1 MSQVYS
7 LTGDDSDD
15 DLDSRD
21 DTTISSMDSHEEDL
35 HRDQDDL
42 SRELK
47 ENADNF
53 ETPEERNS
61 AKSGHLEGVME
72 EEEPPSSPDNP
83 ENQVRSV
90 SKVLDSQPS
99 NNRWWELEV
108 LVAHLSNCSPSNLK
122 TRMLLTRTC
131 KATTILLIRKMAT
144 EKLRGQKLQD
154 LSCVGARDSLGLTFQ
169 VHLL

>member
-1 MSQVYS
+1 MFQQSNFMSQVYS

-35 HRDQDDL
+35 HGDQDDL
-42 SRELK
+42 SRELQ

-53 ETPEERNS
+53 KTPEERNS

-83 ENQVRSV
+83 ENQV
-90 SKVLDSQPS
+90 
-99 NNRWWELEV
+99 
-108 LVAHLSNCSPSNLK
+108 
-122 TRMLLTRTC
+122 
-131 KATTILLIRKMAT
+131 
-144 EKLRGQKLQD
+144 
-154 LSCVGARDSLGLTFQ
+154 
-169 VHLL
+169 

>member
-47 ENADNF
+47 ENADL

-61 AKSGHLEGVME
+61 VKSGHLEGVME

-83 ENQVRSV
+83 ENQV
-90 SKVLDSQPS
+90 
-99 NNRWWELEV
+99 
-108 LVAHLSNCSPSNLK
+108 
-122 TRMLLTRTC
+122 
-131 KATTILLIRKMAT
+131 
-144 EKLRGQKLQD
+144 
-154 LSCVGARDSLGLTFQ
+154 
-169 VHLL
+169 

>member
-1 MSQVYS
+1 MFHKSNLVAQVYS
-7 LTGDDSDD
+7 LTGEDSDD

-47 ENADNF
+47 ENADFF

-61 AKSGHLEGVME
+61 VKSGHLEGVME

-83 ENQVRSV
+83 ENQV
-90 SKVLDSQPS
+90 
-99 NNRWWELEV
+99 
-108 LVAHLSNCSPSNLK
+108 
-122 TRMLLTRTC
+122 
-131 KATTILLIRKMAT
+131 
-144 EKLRGQKLQD
+144 
-154 LSCVGARDSLGLTFQ
+154 
-169 VHLL
+169 

>member
-35 HRDQDDL
+35 QRDQDDL
-42 SRELK
+42 NREHE
-47 ENADNF
+47 ENAVNF

-61 AKSGHLEGVME
+61 VKSGHLEGVME

-83 ENQVRSV
+83 ENQV
-90 SKVLDSQPS
+90 
-99 NNRWWELEV
+99 
-108 LVAHLSNCSPSNLK
+108 
-122 TRMLLTRTC
+122 
-131 KATTILLIRKMAT
+131 
-144 EKLRGQKLQD
+144 
-154 LSCVGARDSLGLTFQ
+154 
-169 VHLL
+169 